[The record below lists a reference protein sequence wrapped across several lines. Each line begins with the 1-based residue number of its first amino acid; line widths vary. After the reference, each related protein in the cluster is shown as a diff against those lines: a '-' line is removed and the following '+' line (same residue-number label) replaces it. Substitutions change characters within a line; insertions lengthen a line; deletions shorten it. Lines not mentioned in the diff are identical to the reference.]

1 LDRSSSELE
10 CELGEVVEEPER
22 ERGSEC
28 GSLVGIEE
36 SEVDMG
42 CLLRGSDLILGAV
55 IRGSGSNISRSLSLG
70 RVRLVCLMETIVMS
84 DGCHLI
90 FRSWLTC

>member
-10 CELGEVVEEPER
+10 CEFGEVVDEPER

-28 GSLVGIEE
+28 GSLSGIED
-36 SEVDMG
+36 SELDIG

-55 IRGSGSNISRSLSLG
+55 I
-70 RVRLVCLMETIVMS
+70 
-84 DGCHLI
+84 
-90 FRSWLTC
+90 